1 VENEFWQYYVRKY
14 LPLWNKE
21 IIMARYHNRDG
32 VRVQFTAE
40 EESARDAEE
49 AVWEAAAPE
58 RALAE
63 VRAKRAYEY
72 PSFGDLFDSL
82 AKKEAGNSTEWDAL
96 MVARAAVKTKYP
108 KS

>member
-1 VENEFWQYYVRKY
+1 
-14 LPLWNKE
+14 
-21 IIMARYHNRDG
+21 MARMKLVNG
-32 VRVQFTAE
+32 VMTPLAPE
-40 EESARDAEE
+40 EEAARDAEE

-58 RALAE
+58 RALVE
-63 VRAKRAYEY
+63 VRAKRAHEY